1 MNKFTKKEF
10 LISKYQELK
19 QAVMTQEF
27 AQKFNDLLPS
37 LEEGKDITDIILFI
51 HLKFV
56 GKNVVSAL
64 KTLLNTHNI
73 DLAEHHIHL
82 VGDYINEFL
91 QFLELVNML

>member
-19 QAVMTQEF
+19 EAVMQQEF

-37 LEEGKDITDIILFI
+37 LEDKDITDIILFI
-51 HLKFV
+51 HSKFV

-73 DLAEHHIHL
+73 DLAEHHIIL

>member
-1 MNKFTKKEF
+1 MNKFTKKDF

-27 AQKFNDLLPS
+27 AQKFNDLLPN
-37 LEEGKDITDIILFI
+37 LEDKDITEIILFI

-64 KTLLNTHNI
+64 KALLYAHNI